1 MSAFS
6 RTADGAGARQDA
18 SAGSKASTARPGLLH
33 GTTWLVWRRHRGT
46 FLVAFAVTALACA
59 AFAYQRPGVMDFLTA
74 HPYRTMASAQRD
86 GDPLM
91 KFQDAFS
98 SMFSSDTSLLLSV
111 PIAFG
116 VFLGAPLIAAEQEQ
130 GTLRLAATQS
140 VTRGR
145 WIAAKLAVPLAVVF
159 VCTSLMSAAFTW
171 MWEPAHEL
179 AAFGDW
185 YHGGILETT
194 GPAPVARALLFT
206 VVGIAVGMLLRRV
219 IASMAVALV
228 FGYGFNIVWEAK
240 VLPLLAPLRRI
251 VFPYDEEGMLPGGAV
266 SMDTWLATADGRV
279 FGIGNCT
286 DGDTEA
292 CRAQLG
298 IVNRAIDYYGYDQ
311 MAGIQWLD
319 AGLLVA
325 LAAAVT
331 VFIVWWARRRPL

>member
-1 MSAFS
+1 MNTLS
-6 RTADGAGARQDA
+6 RTGDRNGNRTGDRP
-18 SAGSKASTARPGLLH
+18 TARAGLLH

-46 FLVAFAVTALACA
+46 FLVGFAVTVLACA
-59 AFAYQRPGVMDFLTA
+59 LFAYQRPAVMDFL
-74 HPYRTMASAQRD
+74 ASYTERRASVARGD

-91 KFQDAFS
+91 KFQNAFS
-98 SMFSSDTSLLLSV
+98 SIFSWDTSLLLSV

-140 VTRGR
+140 VSRGR
-145 WIAAKLAVPLAVVF
+145 WIAAKLAVPLTVVF

-185 YHGGILETT
+185 FHGGILETT

-219 IASMAVALV
+219 IASMAVAFV
-228 FGYGFNIVWEAK
+228 FCYGFNIVWEAK

-251 VFPYDEEGMLPGGAV
+251 VFPYDAEGMLPDGAV
-266 SMDTWLATADGRV
+266 SMDTWLATADGRL
-279 FGIGNCT
+279 FGIGTCT

-292 CRAQLG
+292 CRAKLG

-319 AGLLVA
+319 AGILVV

-331 VFIVWWARRRPL
+331 VFIVWRARRRPL